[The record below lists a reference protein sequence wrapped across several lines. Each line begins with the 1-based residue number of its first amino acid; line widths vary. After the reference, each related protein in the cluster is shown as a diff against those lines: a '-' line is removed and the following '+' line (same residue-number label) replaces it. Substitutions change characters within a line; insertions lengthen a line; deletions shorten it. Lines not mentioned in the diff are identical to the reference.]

1 MARPRIR
8 QFAGDL
14 GIGYDEAKNLVSEG
28 RRRKDG
34 GSQILENNMSK
45 MTEKKVAKVSKG
57 LKKAS
62 KLHAGQA
69 KTLDS
74 LEFHAGG
81 SSTLSSIQ
89 NETSKVNK
97 SFRDDAARVDR
108 MADIVTRDTEIDVDK
123 KDEKK
128 KKGEKT
134 DGRGGVPGRPSNQ
147 TPKRKNRAMGGVE
160 VDMPSQARGAGA
172 AIQGT
177 KFSGVF

>member
-14 GIGYDEAKNLVSEG
+14 NIEYDEAKNLVSEG

-74 LEFHAGG
+74 LEFQVGG
-81 SSTLSSIQ
+81 TLRSAL
-89 NETSKVNK
+89 EKLNK
-97 SFRDDAARVDR
+97 QKDDTDK
-108 MADIVTRDTEIDVDK
+108 MADIVTKDTEIGT
-123 KDEKK
+123 KDEKVREVK
-128 KKGEKT
+128 KR
-134 DGRGGVPGRPSNQ
+134 GR
-147 TPKRKNRAMGGVE
+147 KRMKKAMGGSADVGTS
-160 VDMPSQARGAGA
+160 SQARGAGA
-172 AIQGT
+172 AIRGT